1 MDYRMRSRGPIITT
15 LLVALVGGASGWA
28 AQPHFRQQH
37 RRAEA
42 SMSLQATPI
51 TRLGLVPPGPD
62 PYKLVRDDIELIKSS
77 IKKMLSTNKG
87 TGASLAQ
94 NEVLTM
100 AAREFTARQGKSSR
114 RMVKVPPAAAPRARR
129 LPRHGAPGIATR
141 PGHSCEG
148 RGGGTRATLSP
159 QPPPRAA

>member
-1 MDYRMRSRGPIITT
+1 MDYRMRSRVPITTT

-37 RRAEA
+37 RRAEL

-100 AAREFTARQGKSSR
+100 AAREFTARQGKSYR
-114 RMVKVPPAAAPRARR
+114 RMVKAPPATAPEPGAGAS
-129 LPRHGAPGIATR
+129 HGAPGISVR
-141 PGHSCEG
+141 PGHANGG
-148 RGGGTRATLSP
+148 RGAARATLSP

>member
-1 MDYRMRSRGPIITT
+1 MDYRMRSRVPIATM

-28 AQPHFRQQH
+28 AQPHFRQPH
-37 RRAEA
+37 RRAEL

-114 RMVKVPPAAAPRARR
+114 RMVSKRPPPRR
-129 LPRHGAPGIATR
+129 LPRHGAPAI
-141 PGHSCEG
+141 S
-148 RGGGTRATLSP
+148 TRA
-159 QPPPRAA
+159 

>member
-1 MDYRMRSRGPIITT
+1 MDYRMRSRVPITTT

-37 RRAEA
+37 RRAEL

-100 AAREFTARQGKSSR
+100 AAREFTARQGKSYR
-114 RMVKVPPAAAPRARR
+114 RMVKTPPATAPEPGACASPRR
-129 LPRHGAPGIATR
+129 PGICVR
-141 PGHSCEG
+141 PGHANGG
-148 RGGGTRATLSP
+148 RGAARATLSP